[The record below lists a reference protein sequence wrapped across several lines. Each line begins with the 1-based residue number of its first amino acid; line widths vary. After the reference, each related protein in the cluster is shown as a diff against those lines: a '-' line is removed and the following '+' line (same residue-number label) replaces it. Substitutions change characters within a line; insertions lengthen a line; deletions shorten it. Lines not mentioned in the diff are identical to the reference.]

1 MVGYLGVGHG
11 WIHVF
16 VVGFLP
22 TTSEDTG
29 VRNRRSLLDVS
40 LLITRETE
48 LDYTKSELPF

>member
-16 VVGFLP
+16 VVRFLP